1 MDSVITVHSFLLGQS
16 FIKTLLS
23 LFICMLGEKKKKI
36 KVSMIVTEAK
46 PAEKQELILLAKN
59 YPQAV
64 ESAAEYFQQH

>member
-36 KVSMIVTEAK
+36 KVSMILTEAK
-46 PAEKQELILLAKN
+46 PAEKQ
-59 YPQAV
+59 
-64 ESAAEYFQQH
+64 